1 MITGGMSGKAKKSPN
16 LTGLYEKAS
25 KFLQMNVGKDK
36 RVQQIELAER
46 SGVSQTAISNQIN
59 ESSRISGDK
68 LLALLEGMGAQ
79 IILPDEIAATSKE
92 VCFVDPRIS
101 GVKELNGIEARITPP
116 NADDFLAVPFVEQ
129 AVAAGPGLIPEHL
142 APEWMIVYA
151 HALPMV
157 SRNLC
162 AVRVGKNQDSMIPT
176 LHPGDIL
183 LIDKG
188 VVQDGMMD
196 PHPPGN
202 IFLVQEP
209 EPDYGLA
216 VKRVIFERD
225 RRSFRVVFY
234 SENAASNPPR
244 SFDFEKDFERDI
256 HRAIVGRVVWSWSD
270 MTKK

>member
-1 MITGGMSGKAKKSPN
+1 MMGFHTDFIEGVQAVIDSQFDGTVSRFAK
-16 LTGLYEKAS
+16 
-25 KFLQMNVGKDK
+25 F
-36 RVQQIELAER
+36 I
-46 SGVSQTAISNQIN
+46 GVSPQAV
-59 ESSRISGDK
+59 SR
-68 LLALLEGMGAQ
+68 LLPNPKKAGEIERRDQLEHLGK
-79 IILPDEIAATSKE
+79 IIDAAGLRLIQKHHTPEAKE
-92 VCFVDPRIS
+92 VCFVDPRIT
-101 GVKELNGIEARITPP
+101 GVKEFNGIETRIKPP

-142 APEWMIVYA
+142 APEWMIVHA
-151 HALPMV
+151 HALPRV

-188 VVQDGMMD
+188 VIQDGMMD

-209 EPDYGLA
+209 EPDFGLA
-216 VKRVIFERD
+216 VKRVVFERD
-225 RRSFRVVFY
+225 RRSFRIVFY

-244 SFDFEKDFERDI
+244 TFDLQKEFANDI
-256 HRAIVGRVVWSWSD
+256 HRALIGRVVWAWSD
-270 MTKK
+270 MTRK